1 MVVNYKKCVIET
13 CENWDDPRFYDVYIN
28 DKKTGELIDC
38 DFARSDNENDLINE
52 AKKIV
57 DGY

>member
-1 MVVNYKKCVIET
+1 MIVNYKKCVIET

-52 AKKIV
+52 AKK
-57 DGY
+57 